1 MAKHLISRGKAA
13 GGLRFAGCEILGQRA
28 DLVVQTSEYL
38 LAVRMPDRDRP
49 HARADTAE
57 RRLVQVDSNGIHGP
71 GTGRSGQ
78 CTKHDSMVPLA
89 RRGYPC
95 HDRAH
100 ARDARLSPSP
110 GRRQTQ
116 QLFTQVAAGMAER
129 WRYAAYPQECV

>member
-49 HARADTAE
+49 HASTDATE
-57 RRLVQVDSNGIHGP
+57 CCLVQINGNCVHGP
-71 GTGRSGQ
+71 RTGGSGQ

-89 RRGYPC
+89 RRGYLCQALAQSQDVGRSAWPGCRQRQPC
-95 HDRAH
+95 MTD
-100 ARDARLSPSP
+100 
-110 GRRQTQ
+110 
-116 QLFTQVAAGMAER
+116 VAAGVVDG
-129 WRYAAYPQECV
+129 WRLAACPQ